1 MIDNVLNQCIEHK
14 TLDNVTAVIIGFQAL
29 EALCETFIQI
39 EPTELLFDWDKI
51 SKEADE
57 ETKLVF

>member
-1 MIDNVLNQCIEHK
+1 M
-14 TLDNVTAVIIGFQAL
+14 TAVIIGFQAL
-29 EALCETFIQI
+29 EALCETSIQI

-51 SKEADE
+51 SKEAEE